1 MDNSAFGRSKRW
13 RTVLVI
19 IILLAFFFRR
29 GSRREKPDERSASEP
44 AVAAAKYVP
53 EKTEG
58 LGASIAILIDNS
70 GSMKDRASG
79 DSRAKY
85 LVAREALQQMLAST
99 DSFVARQPDFPVN
112 VGLYQFSSDVTM
124 LVPVQAYNRGAL
136 ESALDGMPN
145 PKGGTAIGDAMDQAR
160 ADLYRAGTIRKY
172 ILVVTDGQNTDG
184 RSPDRVAREID
195 KRSEGAVRMY
205 FVAFDVEASRFDFVH
220 DVKGEVLAAR
230 NGLGLR
236 ASLDSI
242 YRGRILAESMNA
254 GETLADTLS
263 PNTSKSSTTDSAR
276 SPSPPTRRRKP
287 SQ

>member
-1 MDNSAFGRSKRW
+1 MVAFF
-13 RTVLVI
+13 VV
-19 IILLAFFFRR
+19 LLAVIFARR
-29 GSRREKPDERSASEP
+29 GTRRAKPDEQPASGE
-44 AVAAAKYVP
+44 AVATAKYVP

-124 LVPVQAYNRGAL
+124 LVPVQPYNRASL
-136 ESALDGMPN
+136 QSALDGMPT
-145 PKGGTAIGDAMDQAR
+145 PRGGTAIGDAMDQAR

-184 RSPDRVAREID
+184 RSPDRVAREINA
-195 KRSEGAVRMY
+195 RSEGAVRMY

-220 DVKGEVLAAR
+220 DVKGEVLEAR

-254 GETLADTLS
+254 GEPLADTLR
-263 PNTSKSSTTDSAR
+263 PNDSGSSTTDSAR
-276 SPSPPTRRRKP
+276 SPSPPLRRRKP